1 MKGREKAS
9 FTAKNTATAGLTAR
23 FSFCSARRGKPFKLS
38 RHITK
43 PVGQTF
49 FEWIFELWTSNNSR
63 NYARRHMT
71 VAYLWSSLFM
81 SRRISK
87 FWDFQ
92 LSGLS
97 SKAHHIKAKKVM
109 QKSLFMLFHLQF
121 CQKNGSCIADQWSR
135 CMRNSQKSLTFS
147 KFLDY
152 FYDI

>member
-71 VAYLWSSLFM
+71 VAYL
-81 SRRISK
+81 
-87 FWDFQ
+87 
-92 LSGLS
+92 
-97 SKAHHIKAKKVM
+97 
-109 QKSLFMLFHLQF
+109 
-121 CQKNGSCIADQWSR
+121 
-135 CMRNSQKSLTFS
+135 
-147 KFLDY
+147 
-152 FYDI
+152 